1 MTWVR
6 WNKCL
11 ASKDLGGLGIG
22 SIFGL
27 NIGLL
32 FKWIWRFLRCPSDL
46 WVTIIK
52 NIYGS
57 HGGINDTSTLRFSH
71 STWGGILSFIKR
83 IKQKGNDLF
92 SYCARK
98 IDDGA
103 STRLWEDTLCGDQP
117 LKTLFPRIYLL
128 ESDKHCFV
136 KNRFPFQDL
145 SSALRRHPRSGAEM
159 AQFSDLQAK
168 IAIVVLSDQDTDLI
182 ATCWNRHIPIKV
194 NIFIWSLMLNKLSF
208 TVNLDRR
215 GIDVGWIL
223 CPICQADVETIN
235 HIFFSFDMAL
245 ELWVKLARWWGLDIP
260 VCANILEWFEWI
272 DSLHSSNIVKTTFEG
287 VGGSLMWSIWSYIN
301 RLIFSNPP
309 SKKAVLWDA
318 IVSQLYL

>member
-11 ASKDLGGLGIG
+11 ASKDLGGLGIE
-22 SIFGL
+22 SIFRL

-32 FKWIWRFLRCPSDL
+32 FKWIWRFLHCPSDL
-46 WVTIIK
+46 WMTVIK

-83 IKQKGNDLF
+83 IKQKCNDLF
-92 SYCARK
+92 SYCVRK
-98 IDDGA
+98 IGDGA
-103 STRLWEDTLCGDQP
+103 STRFWEDTWCGDQP

-128 ESDKHCFV
+128 EPDKHCFV
-136 KNRFPFQDL
+136 KYRFPFQDL

-159 AQFSDLQAK
+159 AQFSGLQAK
-168 IAIVVLSDQDTDLI
+168 IATVVLSDQ
-182 ATCWNRHIPIKV
+182 
-194 NIFIWSLMLNKLSF
+194 
-208 TVNLDRR
+208 
-215 GIDVGWIL
+215 
-223 CPICQADVETIN
+223 DVETIN
-235 HIFFSFDMAL
+235 HIFFSSDMSF

-272 DSLHSSNIVKTTFEG
+272 DSLHSSNIVKTTLEG
-287 VGGSLMWSIWSYIN
+287 VG
-301 RLIFSNPP
+301 
-309 SKKAVLWDA
+309 
-318 IVSQLYL
+318 